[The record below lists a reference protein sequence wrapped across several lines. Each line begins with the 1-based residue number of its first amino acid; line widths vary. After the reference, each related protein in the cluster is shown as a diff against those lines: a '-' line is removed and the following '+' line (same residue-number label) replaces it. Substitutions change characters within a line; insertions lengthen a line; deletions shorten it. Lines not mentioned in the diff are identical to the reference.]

1 MKLHLDSD
9 AFRVLIDA
17 VSAKTGYRKD
27 VIEKDYYV
35 TMILQELSNF
45 QSEGLPAYFKGGTA

>member
-27 VIEKDYYV
+27 VIKKI
-35 TMILQELSNF
+35 TM
-45 QSEGLPAYFKGGTA
+45 